1 MDSSNHKPVPFNRLL
16 PYWAV
21 FHADVHQLLR
31 SWVYRFWVAASI
43 VALAGYLIYRMGPLH
58 AHGIMQHAAQFVGE
72 MMQWIVVGSCTLIVV
87 LCAGA
92 ISSERGSLA
101 DSVLSRGISRYQYF
115 LGKWHA
121 RLFTVL
127 VTYLVLSLSAM
138 ACGYFLLHEDL
149 QMTGCIMALATVATL
164 LTAVIS
170 ASVAVSAVVNST
182 LVGIAVLWLLLYGG
196 GLALSH
202 LPDQFPSI
210 DRTLQQLPITLKGQF
225 VHSRLWPVMFWSGV
239 VSLVSAL
246 GGMCYFARRDV

>member
-1 MDSSNHKPVPFNRLL
+1 MDNSGQKAYNRFL

-21 FHADVHQLLR
+21 FLADVHQLLL
-31 SWVYRFWVAASI
+31 SWVYRFWVTVSL
-43 VALAGYLIYRMGPLH
+43 VALIGYLTYRMGPLH
-58 AHGIMQHAAQFVGE
+58 GHGIMQQAAQFVGD

-87 LCAGA
+87 LCSGA

-121 RLFTVL
+121 RLFTIL
-127 VTYLVLSLSAM
+127 TTYLVLSLAAM
-138 ACGYFLLHEDL
+138 ACGYFLLHENL
-149 QMTGCIMALATVATL
+149 QLTGCLMALATVAAI

-182 LVGIAVLWLLLYGG
+182 LVGIAILWLFLYGG

-202 LPDQFPSI
+202 FPERFPSVE
-210 DRTLQQLPITLKGQF
+210 RTLQQLPFTLKGQF
-225 VHSRLWPVMFWSGV
+225 VHSKLWPIITLSCVI
-239 VSLVSAL
+239 SLFSAL
-246 GGMCYFARRDV
+246 AGMIYFSRRDV